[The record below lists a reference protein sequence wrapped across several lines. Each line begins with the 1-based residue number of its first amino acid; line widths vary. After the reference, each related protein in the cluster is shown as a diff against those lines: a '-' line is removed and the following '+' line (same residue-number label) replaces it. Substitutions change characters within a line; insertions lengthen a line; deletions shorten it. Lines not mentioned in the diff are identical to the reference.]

1 MADQAIER
9 TTVDASPER
18 CLEVVLEFER
28 YPEWAKD
35 VKKVD
40 VLQRDQEGRGT
51 EVTFR
56 TAAMGRSTT
65 YTLAYEYRDDPI
77 RVEWKLLDGDIMRQ
91 LDGAYELAAA
101 DGDPDRTEV
110 TYELVVEL
118 VIPLPGFV
126 KSRGRSRIMHT
137 ALRELKARA
146 ESE

>member
-18 CLEVVLEFER
+18 CLEVVLDFER

-35 VKKVD
+35 VKHVE
-40 VLQRDQEGRGT
+40 VQERDEQGRGT

-65 YTLAYEYRDDPI
+65 YTLGYEYGEDPT
-77 RVEWKLLDGDIMRQ
+77 RVAWKLLDGDIMRQ
-91 LDGAYELAAA
+91 LDGAYELVPV
-101 DGDPDRTEV
+101 DGDADRTQV

-118 VIPLPGFV
+118 IVPLPGFV
-126 KSRGRSRIMHT
+126 KQRGRSRIMHT
-137 ALRELKARA
+137 ALRDLKARA
-146 ESE
+146 EST